1 MRTRTAPRDRI
12 SFPHKVAYGIGGFVN
27 NLLASAI
34 GGMSIILT
42 LALGVSP
49 ALVGLLGLFPRIFDA
64 VTDPLVGF
72 ISDNT
77 KSRWGR
83 RRPFIFAGAI
93 FTGLVF
99 ALLWQIPA
107 PAQFRLKLVDYGA
120 DGVYSGAQAV
130 REETEAEA
138 VGVGQAISG
147 WLGTAQRMDDVEHE
161 VVVTPPTLLTGR
173 WVGIDLP
180 LADFDQLTTRG
191 HLAQILLSGDLEN
204 LYVDNVYLYRAADGA
219 PNPSAEAP
227 PADVEGATAPATG
240 APTPTLPADDVIS
253 FFSDAYEDVPV
264 GYFSTDWDR
273 SEVED
278 AVAGGDPVKRYR
290 ELRFAAIDFGEQTVD
305 ASEMTHVHLD
315 IWTPDETPEG
325 RSDMYYFWHF
335 LIGSLIFFLGYTV
348 FATPWVALGYELT
361 PDYNERTR
369 LMGVQNFISNF
380 AFIIAPWFLVIMTNP
395 DWFRNQI
402 DGAKFLALMVCIATI
417 ALGVL
422 PALFLRERVAPPP
435 SAAAAGEPEGKT
447 LGASAGEFLSG
458 LVKTVRSGPFLLLC
472 LATFLIFN
480 SFIMISSFQIFVFIY
495 HISEGSQVDGAW
507 LAGIVGTVGIVA
519 GFGAIALVTW
529 LGTRIGKRR
538 AFFVSTAISMLGYA
552 LKWFCYQPEYPMLAL
567 VPAPF
572 LAFGLS
578 GLFTLMGSMIAD
590 VVDLDELKNMDAQG
604 RSQRREGMFGSI
616 YWWVVKVGQAV
627 ALGLGGYLLVATG
640 FDIDLGANQA
650 ADTLVLMRA
659 FDAFIPLAASGVA
672 IYAIAKF
679 PITEEI
685 ARRTREELERRR
697 GAGAMAG

>member
-1 MRTRTAPRDRI
+1 MSQQTAPQDRI

-49 ALVGLLGLFPRIFDA
+49 ALVGLLGALPRIFDA
-64 VTDPLVGF
+64 ITDPLVGF

-83 RRPFIFAGAI
+83 RRPYIFVGAI
-93 FTGLVF
+93 FTGIVF

-120 DGVYSGAQAV
+120 DGIYSGPHAV
-130 REETEAEA
+130 QETEA
-138 VGVGQAISG
+138 VGVAQAVPG
-147 WLGTAQRMDDVEHE
+147 RMGGAQRMDDVEHE
-161 VVVTPPTLLTGR
+161 VTIIPPTLVTGQ
-173 WVGIDLP
+173 WVGIDVP
-180 LADFDQLTTRG
+180 LASFDQLSTRD
-191 HLAQILLSGDLEN
+191 HLAQILISGDLEN
-204 LYVDNVYLYRAADGA
+204 VYVDNIYLYREDDAGEGPAA
-219 PNPSAEAP
+219 
-227 PADVEGATAPATG
+227 PALEDMEGATAPTIA
-240 APTPTLPADDVIS
+240 APVPTRPAEDVIS

-273 SEVED
+273 SDVED
-278 AVAGGDPVKRYR
+278 AVAGGDPVKRYFN
-290 ELRFAAIDFGEQTVD
+290 LRFAGIDFGEQTVD
-305 ASEMTHVHLD
+305 ATGMTHVHLD

-325 RSDMYYFWHF
+325 RSDMYYFWYF
-335 LIGSLIFFLGYTV
+335 LIGSLIFFLGYTI

-402 DGAKFLALMVCIATI
+402 DGAKFLALMICIATV

-422 PALFLRERVAPPP
+422 PAIFLRERVAP
-435 SAAAAGEPEGKT
+435 AVATEAPESKGF
-447 LGASAGEFLSG
+447 GANVMEFLSG
-458 LVKTVRSGPFLLLC
+458 LGKTVKSGPFLLLC

-495 HISEGSQVDGAW
+495 HISEGSQVNGAW
-507 LAGIVGTVGIVA
+507 LAGIVGTAGMVA
-519 GFGAIALVTW
+519 GFGAIVVVTW

-616 YWWVVKVGQAV
+616 YWWVVKVGQAAAM
-627 ALGLGGYLLVATG
+627 ALGGLLLVATG
-640 FDIDLGANQA
+640 FDIDLGANQGA
-650 ADTLVLMRA
+650 QTLVLMRA
-659 FDAFIPLAASGVA
+659 FDAFIPFVASGVA

-679 PITEEI
+679 PITEEM

-697 GAGAMAG
+697 GTGAAAA

>member
-1 MRTRTAPRDRI
+1 MTRHGETSPRDRV
-12 SFPHKVAYGIGGFVN
+12 SFPHKIAYGIGGFVN

-34 GGMSIILT
+34 GGMAIILT

-64 VTDPLVGF
+64 ITDPLVGF

-83 RRPFIFAGAI
+83 RRPFIFVGAI
-93 FTGLVF
+93 FTGIVF

-120 DGVYSGAQAV
+120 DGVYSGVHAV
-130 REETEAEA
+130 RDETEA
-138 VGVGQAISG
+138 VGVAQAIPG
-147 WLGTAQRMDDVEHE
+147 RMGNARRMDDVEHE
-161 VVVTPPTLLTGR
+161 VTITPPTLVTGQ
-173 WVGIDLP
+173 WVGIDVP
-180 LADFDQLTTRG
+180 LARFDQLTTRD
-191 HLAQILLSGDLEN
+191 HLAQILISGDLEN
-204 LYVDNVYLYRAADGA
+204 VYVDNIYLYRAGDD
-219 PNPSAEAP
+219 SEAP
-227 PADVEGATAPATG
+227 EAAAPTDVQGATAPATA
-240 APTPTLPADDVIS
+240 APTPTVPADDVIS
-253 FFSDAYEDVPV
+253 LFSDAYDNVPV
-264 GYFSTDWDR
+264 QYFSTDWDR
-273 SEVED
+273 SDVED
-278 AVAGGDPVKRYR
+278 AVAGGDPVKRYYN
-290 ELRFAAIDFGEQTVD
+290 LRFAGIDFSEQTVD
-305 ASEMTHVHLD
+305 AAEMTHVHLD

-380 AFIIAPWFLVIMTNP
+380 AFIVAPWFLVIMTNP

-402 DGAKFLALMVCIATI
+402 DGAKFLALMICIATI

-422 PALFLRERVAPPP
+422 PAVFLRERVAPAPT
-435 SAAAAGEPEGKT
+435 AAAESKG
-447 LGASAGEFLSG
+447 LGDNVTEFLSG
-458 LVKTVRSGPFLLLC
+458 LLKTVRSGPFLLLC

-495 HISEGSQVDGAW
+495 HISQGSQVDGAW

-519 GFGAIALVTW
+519 SFGAIVVVTW

-552 LKWFCYQPEYPMLAL
+552 LKWFCYRPEYPMLAL

-590 VVDLDELKNMDAQG
+590 VVDLDELRNMDSSG

-640 FDIDLGANQA
+640 FDIDLGGNQA
-650 ADTLVLMRA
+650 ADTLVMMRA
-659 FDAFIPLAASGVA
+659 FDAFIPLVASGVA

-679 PITEEI
+679 PITEEM

-697 GAGAMAG
+697 GAGAAVA

>member
-1 MRTRTAPRDRI
+1 MTRHRQTPSRDRI
-12 SFPHKVAYGIGGFVN
+12 SFAHKVVYGIGGFVN

-34 GGMSIILT
+34 GGMAIILT

-64 VTDPLVGF
+64 ITDPLVGF

-83 RRPFIFAGAI
+83 RRPFIFVGAI
-93 FTGLVF
+93 FTGIIF

-120 DGVYSGAQAV
+120 DGIYSGVHAIQ
-130 REETEAEA
+130 EETDA
-138 VGVGQAISG
+138 VGVAQAIPGRMGS
-147 WLGTAQRMDDVEHE
+147 AQRMDDVEHE
-161 VVVTPPTLLTGR
+161 VTITPPTLVTGE
-173 WVGIDLP
+173 WVGIDVP
-180 LADFDQLTTRG
+180 LADFDQLATRD
-191 HLAQILLSGDLEN
+191 HLAQILISGDLEN
-204 LYVDNVYLYRAADGA
+204 VYVDNVYLYRADDDPQVPPA
-219 PNPSAEAP
+219 SA
-227 PADVEGATAPATG
+227 PADVEGATAPTTA
-240 APTPTLPADDVIS
+240 APTPSLPADNVIS
-253 FFSDAYEDVPV
+253 FFSDAYDNVPV
-264 GYFSTDWDR
+264 QYFSTDWDR
-273 SEVED
+273 SDVED
-278 AVAGGDPVKRYR
+278 AVAAGDPVKRYYN
-290 ELRFAAIDFGEQTVD
+290 LRFAGIDFGETTVD

-380 AFIIAPWFLVIMTNP
+380 AFIVAPWFLVIMTNP

-417 ALGVL
+417 VLGIL
-422 PALFLRERVAPPP
+422 PALLLRERAAPRQV
-435 SAAAAGEPEGKT
+435 AAAAAPKGRSFGENVT
-447 LGASAGEFLSG
+447 EFLSG
-458 LVKTVRSGPFLLLC
+458 LLKTVKSRPFLLLC

-519 GFGAIALVTW
+519 GFGAIVLVTW
-529 LGTRIGKRR
+529 MGTKIGKRR

-552 LKWFCYQPEYPMLAL
+552 LKWFCYRPEYPMLAL

-590 VVDLDELKNMDAQG
+590 VVDLDELQNMDSKG

-627 ALGLGGYLLVATG
+627 ALGLGGVLLVATG
-640 FDIDLGANQA
+640 FDIDLGANQTA
-650 ADTLVLMRA
+650 ETLLQMRA
-659 FDAFIPLAASGVA
+659 FDAFIPLLASGVA

-679 PITEEI
+679 PITEEM

-697 GAGAMAG
+697 AGAAVA